1 MARFPSTSNRKRNAG
16 RLTAATI
23 GIFCVI
29 AGSQFEGAGAFG
41 VHTPISKAQQQQQQQ
56 PQQISRAKPA
66 VPDSS
71 TTTVIRHRS
80 SSRTNTHLKALPAA
94 LASTPSAVGTIV
106 ATIANILVP
115 STASVA
121 SKTIRTM
128 ALLLGGLLVVS
139 QKARQRLFWPG
150 LAHPENPEHDLLPG
164 SLGCPFL
171 GSPWLY
177 FAANESYGAG
187 NYYRKASKAL
197 GKALGNVP
205 KIWKYYVM
213 GAPFAVVSGGK
224 TFQKVLGMEFDG
236 SLTSSGID
244 LMEGGLLPTESLL
257 FERSKKRH
265 SYLRRL
271 VGAALTP
278 QAVGKTAPALQSA
291 VQKQVDK
298 IVEAASSDDDQ
309 PVEFHQVCTDYT
321 LDVAWRQILG
331 LELADEEIPIF
342 EQNVATWIEGI
353 TSLKVVFKI
362 GVESHPGYA
371 AREYVISKIEER
383 IDQLLTEGP
392 DNKSTLS
399 GMIFATDE
407 EDPTKRLSKKEI
419 IDNALILIF
428 AGSETSAST
437 LTNAMLFLGLHP
449 TVWNQLA
456 EEQTKIQQEHGESL
470 TMTVLDANNAPYLDA
485 VLKETMRMRTVV
497 SGIPRVTL
505 KDIDV
510 DGDGKT
516 IIPKGYLVDPSMLL
530 THEEDPNTKLPGAM
544 HLDAIQGFRPERWL
558 ESSGSSDAKKPD
570 NDWYVPYGFGPR
582 YCLGKNLAQLEM
594 KIFLALV
601 ARKLDFP
608 KLSMLPEGYD
618 YSPNK
623 KDPSS
628 EDYFSVA
635 WSTGGAVIPTASDGV
650 LASVSGV
657 LSEGTATATPAQH
670 PQAEEQ
676 SNISFPVHSIT
687 LPGVTNSTRTEK
699 ASPL

>member
-1 MARFPSTSNRKRNAG
+1 MARFPSTSNRKRNAN
-16 RLTAATI
+16 RLAAVTI
-23 GIFCVI
+23 GILCVI
-29 AGSQFEGAGAFG
+29 AGSQFEGANAFG
-41 VHTPISKAQQQQQQQ
+41 VHTPISTTQK
-56 PQQISRAKPA
+56 IDRAKLTFP

-71 TTTVIRHRS
+71 TTVIRHRS

-94 LASTPSAVGTIV
+94 LASTPSAVGTIL

-115 STASVA
+115 STASAA

-150 LAHPENPEHDLLPG
+150 LSRPENPEHDLLPG
-164 SLGCPFL
+164 PLGCPFL

-177 FAANESYGAG
+177 FAANESYGNG
-187 NYYRKASKAL
+187 NYYRKVSKAL
-197 GKALGNVP
+197 GKALGKVP

-213 GAPFAVVSGGK
+213 GAPFAVLSGGK

-236 SLTSSGID
+236 SLTSSGVD

-271 VGAALTP
+271 VGSALTP

-291 VQKQVDK
+291 VEKQVDK
-298 IVEAASSDDDQ
+298 IVEASSENQ
-309 PVEFHQVCTDYT
+309 PVKFHQVCTDYT

-353 TSLKVVFKI
+353 TSLQVVFKI
-362 GVESHPGYA
+362 GVEKHPGYA
-371 AREYVISKIEER
+371 ARQYVVSKIEER
-383 IDQLLTEGP
+383 VDQLLAEGP
-392 DNKSTLS
+392 DNQSTLS
-399 GMIFATDE
+399 GMVFATDE
-407 EDPTKRLSKKEI
+407 QDPTKKLSKQEI

-456 EEQTKIQQEHGESL
+456 EEQTKIQQEHGEIL
-470 TMTVLDANNAPYLDA
+470 TMTALDANNAPYLDA

-497 SGIPRVTL
+497 SGIPRMAL

-516 IIPKGYLVDPSMLL
+516 IIPKGFLVDPSMLL
-530 THEEDPNTKLPGAM
+530 THEEDPNTKLPGGM

-558 ESSGSSDAKKPD
+558 ESTGSSDAKKPD
-570 NDWYVPYGFGPR
+570 TDWYVPYGFGPR

-594 KIFLALV
+594 KVFLAV
-601 ARKLDFP
+601 MARKLAFP

-635 WSTGGAVIPTASDGV
+635 WSTGRSVIPTAGDGV
-650 LASVSGV
+650 LASVAAA
-657 LSEGTATATPAQH
+657 ATTPAA
-670 PQAEEQ
+670 PRSQAEDQ

-699 ASPL
+699 ASAL